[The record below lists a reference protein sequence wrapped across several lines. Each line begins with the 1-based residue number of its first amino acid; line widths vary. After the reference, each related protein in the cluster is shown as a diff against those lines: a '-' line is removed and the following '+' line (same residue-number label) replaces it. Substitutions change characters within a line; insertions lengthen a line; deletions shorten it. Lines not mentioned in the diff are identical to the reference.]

1 MGGTFDNI
9 HNGHKIL
16 ITGAMNILKE
26 DGYLYIGLTSEIMLT
41 NKKYKEYL
49 QKFELRKN

>member
-16 ITGAMNILKE
+16 ITGAMNILQKG
-26 DGYLYIGLTSEIMLT
+26 GYLYIGLTDEIMLV
-41 NKKYKEYL
+41 NKKNKEYL
-49 QKFELRKN
+49 